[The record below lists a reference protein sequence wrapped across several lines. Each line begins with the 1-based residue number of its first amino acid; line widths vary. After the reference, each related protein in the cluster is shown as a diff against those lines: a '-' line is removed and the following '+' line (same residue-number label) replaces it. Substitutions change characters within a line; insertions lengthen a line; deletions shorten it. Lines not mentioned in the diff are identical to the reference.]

1 MIRRF
6 AASSTNEGHGFTRFA
21 AEKNQDLKSV
31 MLEET
36 PWLRQANDE
45 SQRGATSAFSST
57 PTGSI
62 RNGANTRKLTE
73 MQLPDGSWPWFPA
86 VG

>member
-1 MIRRF
+1 
-6 AASSTNEGHGFTRFA
+6 
-21 AEKNQDLKSV
+21 
-31 MLEET
+31 
-36 PWLRQANDE
+36 LRQANDE